1 MFRLLFT
8 YVMPLVLPALCYFA
22 WNWLQLRRTLA
33 GKRAEPPPGFADMP
47 WLILAGA
54 GVSLL
59 LVTLMALVLFDG
71 GSPPGGTYTPPHVE
85 DGKLIPGQTR

>member
-1 MFRLLFT
+1 MFRLFFT
-8 YVMPLVLPALCYFA
+8 YLLPLIIPALLYLV
-22 WNWLQLRRTLA
+22 WNWLQLRRTMA
-33 GKRAEPPPGFADMP
+33 GKRPEPPPSFAETP

-59 LVTLMALVLFDG
+59 MVTLLALALSGDG
-71 GSPPGGTYTPPHVE
+71 GVPGSTYVPPHMD

>member
-1 MFRLLFT
+1 MFRLFFT
-8 YVMPLVLPALCYFA
+8 YLLPLIIPALLYLV
-22 WNWLQLRRTLA
+22 WNWLQLRRTIS
-33 GKRAEPPPGFADMP
+33 GKRQEPPPSFAETP

-59 LVTLMALVLFDG
+59 MLTLLALALSGDG
-71 GSPPGGTYTPPHVE
+71 GAPGSTYVPPHME